1 MGEAQRSGA
10 GKQRRANREVDDVEA
25 HIQHFQA
32 KLRAVDQEVGEQ
44 EWAKVCKF
52 TNTDWAAGSQAG
64 DCQEEQDSL
73 DMEAMSVTGGSTTFL
88 DNTQSTAGVHGSVVH
103 ANPFRVLGEFSPEA
117 AINGA
122 PAPVQAAIPPQI
134 SPPFPL
140 NAPTPFQSPNGSAFL
155 TGGEGSEPL
164 GAALAHAQMLRA
176 EGEKHNI
183 PQTILDAFAGG
194 CPTLENF
201 FASYHYAAS
210 AFEHCRAT
218 GKGPDLT
225 HAPLAQKM
233 AELLWQMHQQ
243 ANANAQ
249 VVAPAEDSP
258 PQENATGAPTA

>member
-1 MGEAQRSGA
+1 MGKHKEVVRE
-10 GKQRRANREVDDVEA
+10 KQRRVNREVDDVEA

-32 KLRAVDQEVGEQ
+32 KLRAVDQEVTEQ
-44 EWAKVCKF
+44 EWVKVCKF
-52 TNTDWAAGSQAG
+52 TNTDWSADSQKG
-64 DCQEEQDSL
+64 DCPEDQDSL
-73 DMEAMSVTGGSTTFL
+73 DSECMSVMGGSTTFL

-103 ANPFRVLGEFSPEA
+103 ANPFQVLGEASPEP
-117 AINGA
+117 AIHGA
-122 PAPVQAAIPPQI
+122 PAPVQAAIPQ
-134 SPPFPL
+134 
-140 NAPTPFQSPNGSAFL
+140 NAPTPFQQPNGSAFL

-183 PQTILDAFAGG
+183 PQTIIDAFAGG

-258 PQENATGAPTA
+258 SQENAAGAPTA